1 MSEKSD
7 WAALVSENIINLTAI
22 GKNLFV
28 LVKDLEERLRT
39 VEATL
44 DSAER
49 AAIRRQ
55 ERRA

>member
-44 DSAER
+44 DRAER

-55 ERRA
+55 ERSA

>member
-44 DSAER
+44 DRAER

>member
-7 WAALVSENIINLTAI
+7 WAALVSGNIINLTAI

-44 DSAER
+44 DRAER